1 MSSGAS
7 TSEQQAMAAATTVIN
22 TNLLG
27 AASGTNDTNDTNGNG
42 GNGGNGAAGM
52 PQRVLTVKDAIF
64 LTVGIVIGAGIFK
77 APSLVAG
84 AAGSESMMILAW
96 VLGGVITLLG
106 ALTYAELASTFPH
119 AGGDYHFLHLAYGK
133 RLAFLF
139 AWARTTVITTGSIA
153 LLAFVFGDYCAQLF
167 PLGEFGSAIYA
178 CLVVLL
184 LTVIHWISTRAS
196 STTQNWLT
204 GLEIGGLVLVAVA
217 GFMATPAAAAAVP
230 AVASSTSAAFG
241 FAMVMV
247 MLTFGGWNE
256 VAYVSSEMSSDK
268 RGIARAL
275 IASILVV
282 TVLYLVVNLAY
293 LQALG
298 LQGMAKSSAVAADVL
313 KATFGP
319 TGAVLMSVIVA
330 IATLTS
336 INSTLIVGA
345 RSSYAAGRDWPALR
359 FLGAWNAEGSTPRH
373 ALLVQA
379 VIALALIVLG
389 AATRKG
395 FETMV
400 DYTAPVFWF
409 FFLLCGLSVFILRRK
424 HANVERPFRVP
435 LYPVVPA
442 LFCIACAWLLYSS
455 LAYVKTGAL
464 YGAGLLVIGAIISLF
479 LDRK

>member
-1 MSSGAS
+1 MTEGTPRSGAGS
-7 TSEQQAMAAATTVIN
+7 
-22 TNLLG
+22 G
-27 AASGTNDTNDTNGNG
+27 ADQ
-42 GNGGNGAAGM
+42 

-106 ALTYAELASTFPH
+106 ALTYAELASTFPD
-119 AGGDYHFLHLAYGK
+119 AGGDYHFLQLAYGN

-139 AWARTTVITTGSIA
+139 AWARATVITTGSIA
-153 LLAFVFGDYCAQLF
+153 LLAFVFGDYCAQLL
-167 PLGEFGSAIYA
+167 PLGESGPALYA
-178 CLVVLL
+178 CLVVVV
-184 LTVIHWISTRAS
+184 LTGIHWVSTRAS

-204 GLEIGGLVLVAVA
+204 GLEVAGLALVAIA
-217 GFMATPAAAAAVP
+217 GFIATPAASAAAP
-230 AVASSTSAAFG
+230 SIASGDTAFG

-247 MLTFGGWNE
+247 LLTFGGWNE
-256 VAYVSSEMSSDK
+256 ATYVSAELSSDK

-282 TVLYLVVNLAY
+282 TALYLAVNFAY
-293 LQALG
+293 LHALG
-298 LQGMAKSSAVAADVL
+298 LQGMAKSDAVAADLL
-313 KATFGP
+313 KAAFGP
-319 TGAVLMSVIVA
+319 AGAKLMSVIVA
-330 IATLTS
+330 VATLTS

-345 RSSYAAGRDWPALR
+345 RSTYAAGRDWPALR
-359 FLGAWNAEGSTPRH
+359 FLGAWSEQGSTPRH

-379 VIALALIVLG
+379 AIALALVVLG
-389 AATRKG
+389 AMTRKG

-409 FFLLCGLSVFILRRK
+409 FFLLCGMSLFVLRGK
-424 HANVERPFRVP
+424 MPGVERPFRVP
-435 LYPVVPA
+435 LYPMVPA
-442 LFCIACAWLLYSS
+442 LFCVACAWLLYSS

-464 YGAGLLVIGAIISLF
+464 FGVGLLAVGAVISLF
-479 LDRK
+479 LGKK

>member
-1 MSSGAS
+1 MAQLSETARAARSALVGAVPS
-7 TSEQQAMAAATTVIN
+7 AP
-22 TNLLG
+22 
-27 AASGTNDTNDTNGNG
+27 AS
-42 GNGGNGAAGM
+42 APA
-52 PQRVLTVKDAIF
+52 RVLTVKDAVF

-84 AAGSESMMILAW
+84 AAGSEPMMILAW

-106 ALTYAELASTFPH
+106 ALTYAELASAFPH

-139 AWARTTVITTGSIA
+139 AWARATVITTGSIA
-153 LLAFVFGDYCAQLF
+153 LLAFVFGDYCAQLL
-167 PLGEFGSAIYA
+167 PLGEFGPAIYA
-178 CLVVLL
+178 CGVVLV
-184 LTVIHWISTRAS
+184 LTAIHWISTRAS
-196 STTQNWLT
+196 SNTQNWLT
-204 GLEIGGLVLVAVA
+204 GLEIGGLALVAVA
-217 GFMATPAAAAAVP
+217 GFMAAAAVTPSAAPAAATAAN
-230 AVASSTSAAFG
+230 STNSGFFISPAFG

-256 VAYVSSEMSSDK
+256 VAYVSSELSSDK

-275 IASILVV
+275 IVSILVV
-282 TVLYLVVNLAY
+282 TALYLAVNLAY

-298 LQGMAKSSAVAADVL
+298 LQGMAKSDAVAADVL
-313 KATFGP
+313 KAAFGP
-319 TGAVLMSVIVA
+319 AGAVLMSIIVA

-359 FLGAWNAEGSTPRH
+359 FLGAWSAEGSTPRH

-379 VIALALIVLG
+379 LIALALIVLG

-409 FFLLCGLSVFILRRK
+409 FFLLCGVSVFILRSK
-424 HANVERPFRVP
+424 HPGVERPFRVP
-435 LYPVVPA
+435 LYPVVPV

-464 YGAGLLVIGAIISLF
+464 FGAGLLATGAIISLF
-479 LDRK
+479 LGKK

>member
-1 MSSGAS
+1 MSADPDAS
-7 TSEQQAMAAATTVIN
+7 ARQAAAATTVIN
-22 TNLLG
+22 MSPLG
-27 AASGTNDTNDTNGNG
+27 AAPGAESVGSAGTA
-42 GNGGNGAAGM
+42 GA

-106 ALTYAELASTFPH
+106 ALTYAELASTFPN

-133 RLAFLF
+133 RTAFLF

-178 CLVVLL
+178 CLVVMV

-204 GLEIGGLVLVAVA
+204 GLEIGGLILVAIA
-217 GFMATPAAAAAVP
+217 GFMATPAAAPVP
-230 AVASSTSAAFG
+230 AVASSASAAFG

-256 VAYVSSEMSSDK
+256 VAYVSAEVSSDK

-282 TVLYLVVNLAY
+282 TALYLVVNLAY
-293 LQALG
+293 LHALG
-298 LQGMAKSSAVAADVL
+298 IDGMAKSSAVAADVL
-313 KATFGP
+313 KAAFGP
-319 TGAVLMSVIVA
+319 AGAVLMSVIVA

-359 FLGAWNAEGSTPRH
+359 FLGAWSADGSTPRH

-409 FFLLCGLSVFILRRK
+409 FFLLCGLSVFVLRRK
-424 HANVERPFRVP
+424 HADVERPFRVP

-479 LDRK
+479 LGKK